1 MSKSFSPLLHH
12 HIAELS
18 EPIRE
23 SLSKAHYTPP
33 EASNASVKSLL
44 QSLLPQAN
52 SLPNPTT
59 SLSEIQSEINDFT
72 LCCAALS
79 SSTDATSD
87 HLSWIPHSLSVSAN
101 SAFRTLSKAFSDGLG
116 QGVGTKIGELGLDSG
131 LMKEEEKLVAELMGE
146 VLPLLKE
153 RIKESSIG
161 KGDDGDEISAA
172 VARTPVAYAVVA
184 SYQFRW
190 FVTQVEYP
198 HLGKLCSLVIPCAL
212 TCLDHW
218 SPEVKGQGMI
228 SLIHLA
234 KNVNA
239 AELSWYEDVIL
250 DACCQNIASSD
261 EIWHLVVEMSVVLLT
276 CIQRS
281 NPRSSWFERML
292 GEMLSHLERQP
303 RNKERRVAWLKHID
317 QLFNVMGLVLLAHF
331 RRIFPLFFKWM
342 HADDDETTLL
352 VLERMHTVI
361 KLTWIRNTP
370 FIERGT
376 SAICFDIFLS
386 FFCFCFRLVDELTTL
401 YKEAALKIA
410 REEIRAHI
418 LQILILLQ
426 QCKGAQFEAAW
437 DKHKDDPNLTTLKPS
452 LSGTQATMQST
463 CYNGPFSPNLFPNVG
478 WLLNDNSE
486 ESEILDATDLNFQ
499 KGSSPNRLC
508 SSLVFNTGKTATGV
522 LATRD
527 HLWFLLL
534 LSHVYALH
542 AKRR

>member
-12 HIAELS
+12 HIIELS

-59 SLSEIQSEINDFT
+59 SLSEINDFT

-79 SSTDATSD
+79 SSADATSD
-87 HLSWIPHSLSVSAN
+87 HLSWIPTSLSVSAN

-131 LMKEEEKLVAELMGE
+131 LLKEEEKLVVELMGE

-184 SYQFRW
+184 AYQFRW

-352 VLERMHTVI
+352 VLERMHTVV

-370 FIERGT
+370 FIER
-376 SAICFDIFLS
+376 
-386 FFCFCFRLVDELTTL
+386 LVDELTTL
-401 YKEAALKIA
+401 HKEAALKIA

-426 QCKGAQFEAAW
+426 QCKGSQFEAAW
-437 DKHKDDPNLTTLKPS
+437 DKHKDDPNLTALKPS
-452 LSGTQATMQST
+452 LSGTHATM
-463 CYNGPFSPNLFPNVG
+463 VV
-478 WLLNDNSE
+478 
-486 ESEILDATDLNFQ
+486 
-499 KGSSPNRLC
+499 K
-508 SSLVFNTGKTATGV
+508 
-522 LATRD
+522 
-527 HLWFLLL
+527 
-534 LSHVYALH
+534 
-542 AKRR
+542 

>member
-1 MSKSFSPLLHH
+1 MSKSFSALRH
-12 HIAELS
+12 HIIELS

-33 EASNASVKSLL
+33 EASNVSVKSLL
-44 QSLLPQAN
+44 QSLLPRAN

-59 SLSEIQSEINDFT
+59 SRSEIQSEIKDFT

-79 SSTDATSD
+79 SSTDATSE
-87 HLSWIPHSLSVSAN
+87 HLSWIPHSLSVFAN

-116 QGVGTKIGELGLDSG
+116 QGVGTRIGELGLDSG
-131 LMKEEEKLVAELMGE
+131 LMKEEEKLVVELMGE

-172 VARTPVAYAVVA
+172 VARTPVAYAV
-184 SYQFRW
+184 
-190 FVTQVEYP
+190 VEYP

-370 FIERGT
+370 FIER
-376 SAICFDIFLS
+376 
-386 FFCFCFRLVDELTTL
+386 LVDELTTL
-401 YKEAALKIA
+401 HKEAALKIA

-426 QCKGAQFEAAW
+426 Q
-437 DKHKDDPNLTTLKPS
+437 
-452 LSGTQATMQST
+452 
-463 CYNGPFSPNLFPNVG
+463 
-478 WLLNDNSE
+478 LLNDNSE
-486 ESEILDATDLNFQ
+486 ESEILDAHIFEFPKRIITEQFYV
-499 KGSSPNRLC
+499 KRSVSSGSKVPC
-508 SSLVFNTGKTATGV
+508 T
-522 LATRD
+522 
-527 HLWFLLL
+527 
-534 LSHVYALH
+534 
-542 AKRR
+542 